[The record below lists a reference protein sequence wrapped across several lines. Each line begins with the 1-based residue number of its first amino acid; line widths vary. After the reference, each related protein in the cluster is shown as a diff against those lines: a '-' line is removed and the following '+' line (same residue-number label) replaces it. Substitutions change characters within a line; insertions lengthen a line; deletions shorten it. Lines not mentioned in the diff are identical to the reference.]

1 MFEHTQQGE
10 VHCLF
15 FFFFGSLPLKAAPS
29 FLFYPLLSSSPSMP
43 SSTYPPNI
51 HLPSICPPI
60 YLFTHLLPHPSTHTP
75 TQLLF
80 HGPTHPSLHHFLSVS
95 FVPLPGPNKSTRR
108 IQYCPALEDLRIL
121 NHHMSIIEFVVGKFL
136 FPELKPKSAS
146 FWASLLL
153 GLLFS
158 LFLLKHIKCTLLLCD
173 CFYLKIVSWSFW
185 ILSFFGK
192 STSFKSFS

>member
-1 MFEHTQQGE
+1 
-10 VHCLF
+10 
-15 FFFFGSLPLKAAPS
+15 
-29 FLFYPLLSSSPSMP
+29 MP
-43 SSTYPPNI
+43 SSTYPLNI

-60 YLFTHLLPHPSTHTP
+60 CSLIYSPIHPPSHPPTQLPTHTP

-95 FVPLPGPNKSTRR
+95 FVPLPGPNKSARR

-121 NHHMSIIEFVVGKFL
+121 NDHMSIIEFVVGKFL
-136 FPELKPKSAS
+136 FHELKPKSAS

-158 LFLLKHIKCTLLLCD
+158 LFLLKHIKCTLLLCY